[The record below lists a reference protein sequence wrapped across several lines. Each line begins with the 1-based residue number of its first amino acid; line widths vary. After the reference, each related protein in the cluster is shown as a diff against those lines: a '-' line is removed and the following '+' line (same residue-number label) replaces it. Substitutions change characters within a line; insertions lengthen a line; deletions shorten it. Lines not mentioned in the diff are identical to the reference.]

1 MAINLFSTSGIM
13 DRGQRAYED
22 ANTDIQG
29 IMSRR
34 TNMQAGRA
42 YAGGDR
48 QGAARMLA
56 QGGNINDART
66 LENDIQGDERQLMLD
81 QQNAEKLTYD
91 RKRDA
96 DTDRA
101 AKAKENLGLL
111 QQLYQGAQQ
120 IPWQSEDSPQP
131 GAKRF
136 AFVQKTLPILQ
147 QAGFDVAPFASL
159 TPEQLDDEN
168 VATFGGQV
176 ENEIVKFA
184 GGYDVVDPR
193 TKAVKRSVRSE
204 QKAPMGMR
212 YNEDGVLENIPGY
225 IPSRAAVAGATRAPN
240 SSGGGGRGGGG
251 GLSGVSTQELIAALR
266 GAR

>member
-1 MAINLFSTSGIM
+1 
-13 DRGQRAYED
+13 
-22 ANTDIQG
+22 
-29 IMSRR
+29 
-34 TNMQAGRA
+34 
-42 YAGGDR
+42 
-48 QGAARMLA
+48 MLA
-56 QGGNINDART
+56 QGGNIDGART
-66 LENDIQGDERQLMLD
+66 LENDIQGDERQLMQD

-193 TKAVKRSVRSE
+193 TKAVKRSFRTE
-204 QKAPMGMR
+204 RKPPQGMD
-212 YNEDGVLENIPGY
+212 YDEDGNLYNIPGY
-225 IPSRAAVAGATRAPN
+225 VASRAAVAGATRAPK
-240 SSGGGGRGGGG
+240 SAGGGGRGG
-251 GLSGVSTQELIAALR
+251 SSAAAASSTAP
-266 GAR
+266 GAKPWERRYP